1 MEKHTVSRL
10 IGAPPGYVGFDQ
22 GGLLTESITRNP
34 HSVLLLDEIE
44 KAHPDLFNILLQVM
58 DHATLTDNNGKKAD
72 FRHVI
77 LIMTSNAGAREM
89 ASASIGFGER
99 SNLGKGEQ
107 ALERLFSP
115 EFRNRLD
122 ATVTFGTLVPEAIEK
137 VVDKF
142 VNEVVQQLVEKKV
155 TISLT
160 PAARKYLAEK
170 GYDKTFGARPM
181 SRLIQKEI
189 KQVLADEILFG
200 KLQNGGKAEIDL
212 GEEGLI
218 FTYEIAPA
226 EEEAIA
232 AAV

>member
-1 MEKHTVSRL
+1 MKLKRPT
-10 IGAPPGYVGFDQ
+10 
-22 GGLLTESITRNP
+22 
-34 HSVLLLDEIE
+34 
-44 KAHPDLFNILLQVM
+44 PDLFNILLQVM

-107 ALERLFSP
+107 ALERLFNP

-122 ATVTFGTLVPEAIEK
+122 ATVTFGPLVPEAIEK

-200 KLQNGGKAEIDL
+200 KLQNGGRAEIDL

-226 EEEAIA
+226 EKRRLRQRCKIMKSDE
-232 AAV
+232 